1 MWKWKMIRKIFK
13 TTKKCS
19 EELVEIKMYLAGIST
34 QLQLI
39 NLSLPPIEIPHSD
52 GKKGTE
58 SE

>member
-1 MWKWKMIRKIFK
+1 MRKIFK
-13 TTKKCS
+13 ATKKCS